1 MGPQGRYCCLISKI
15 EGTISLSNL
24 IGNHQTLYSYIFV
37 YVFVS
42 RFEVSLQSFMGLVFL
57 NFEQTLNTLYS
68 HMNGATAERP
78 FPHYT
83 VPSLYL
89 YCQLW
94 TYFNSC
100 SSVSIV
106 NFEQVN
112 ASWDNSW
119 NHEIKNF
126 CSRKIWETFLKNPF
140 SHILNMHSIMMF
152 SSNFHTMK
160 EFNKYFQVRFS
171 GFN

>member
-1 MGPQGRYCCLISKI
+1 MFFGFCCG
-15 EGTISLSNL
+15 GTTGSLLLLNIKISLPNL

-89 YCQLW
+89 YC
-94 TYFNSC
+94 
-100 SSVSIV
+100 
-106 NFEQVN
+106 
-112 ASWDNSW
+112 
-119 NHEIKNF
+119 
-126 CSRKIWETFLKNPF
+126 
-140 SHILNMHSIMMF
+140 
-152 SSNFHTMK
+152 
-160 EFNKYFQVRFS
+160 
-171 GFN
+171 